1 MSEPG
6 HSQRYKLACAHF
18 EDSDQTAPA
27 QSDQS
32 LRWAFFSS
40 GGKLKLR
47 CLFVCFVALRPKP
60 TAMVMAGR
68 SVHLTTLFP
77 GQA

>member
-1 MSEPG
+1 MIKDLPCV
-6 HSQRYKLACAHF
+6 L
-18 EDSDQTAPA
+18 
-27 QSDQS
+27 
-32 LRWAFFSS
+32 LV
-40 GGKLKLR
+40 GGS
-47 CLFVCFVALRPKP
+47 CVLFVCSVALSPKP

>member
-1 MSEPG
+1 MVRRDSLVNENFRDYFKG
-6 HSQRYKLACAHF
+6 KKTVIYKQNKYGF
-18 EDSDQTAPA
+18 V
-27 QSDQS
+27 
-32 LRWAFFSS
+32 
-40 GGKLKLR
+40 

-60 TAMVMAGR
+60 TAMVIAGR